1 MKGVNAVAKR
11 TARTTWKGT
20 LTDGQGEL
28 TLESSGVLS
37 GTQVS
42 WASRTEEPR
51 GTSPEELLAGAQA
64 TCYAMALSGALA
76 ERGTPPDSLDIT
88 ATCAFEKSG
97 DAFAVTTMDIAVR
110 GAVPELDEAGFQ
122 EAAREAEKGCPI
134 SNAIRG
140 NVEIRVTAQLA

>member
-1 MKGVNAVAKR
+1 MATR
-11 TARTTWKGT
+11 TAKTLWKGT
-20 LTDGQGEL
+20 LTGGQGEL

-64 TCYAMALSGALA
+64 ACYAMALSNTLA
-76 ERGTPPDSLDIT
+76 EQGTPPDSLEISC
-88 ATCAFEKSG
+88 TCAFEKR
-97 DAFAVTTMDIAVR
+97 DAGFAVTTMDITAR
-110 GAVPELDEAGFQ
+110 GAVPGLDEAGFQ
-122 EAAREAEKGCPI
+122 KAAETARGGCPI

-140 NVEIRVTAQLA
+140 NVEIRLTAQLA